1 MTNDDKNRLMEIT
14 EAEAREFGSMAAVL
28 GKKHDAISRLDT
40 NAIQSIVSEELEV
53 LNRMRTVERQRGDI
67 LKKAGLKGKDLTD
80 SVVMEKEL
88 GRQDSITYRKL
99 HLDFQNAFRK
109 VIQLNNISRVLLLHS
124 LGFIRQNIRILTD
137 DGRRKLVDKKA

>member
-1 MTNDDKNRLMEIT
+1 MTDDDKKRLMEIT
-14 EAEAREFGSMAAVL
+14 AAEAVEFGKMAEVL

-40 NAIQSIVSEELEV
+40 AAIQSMVSEELEV
-53 LNRMRTVERQRGDI
+53 LNRVRVVEKERGWL
-67 LKKAGLKGKDLTD
+67 LKQLGLNGKDLNDADLLEKKLGKAD
-80 SVVMEKEL
+80 SHA
-88 GRQDSITYRKL
+88 YRRL
-99 HLDFQNAFRK
+99 HLDFQRAFSK